1 MAKFVSIMSGSED
14 HPIFLNVD
22 NILMVS
28 SSQIA
33 YVTGE
38 TAKLID
44 IYAFHYNKIVEKIEE
59 YSADK
64 WIELGYAVPELGPLF
79 INKKYFKGLNF
90 ADDNYDMI
98 FERGNYTQEITIP
111 DLSIDEAIKIIDAI
125 SD

>member
-1 MAKFVSIMSGSED
+1 MAKFVSIMSASED
-14 HPIFLNVD
+14 HPIFIDVD
-22 NILMVS
+22 NILMLGATEIIFV
-28 SSQIA
+28 A
-33 YVTGE
+33 GE
-38 TAKLID
+38 TAKCHTIWP
-44 IYAFHYNKIVEKIEE
+44 FHYNKIVEKIKECLPYE
-59 YSADK
+59 

-111 DLSIDEAIKIIDAI
+111 DLSIDDAIKIIDAI

>member
-1 MAKFVSIMSGSED
+1 MSKFVGVMSRTVD
-14 HPIFLNVD
+14 HPIFIDVD

-28 SSQIA
+28 SGEIA

-44 IYAFHYNKIVEKIEE
+44 IYAFHYNKIVEKIKE
-59 YSADK
+59 YSVDK
-64 WIELGYAVPELGPLF
+64 WIDLGNVVKDIGPLF

-90 ADDNYDMI
+90 VDDNYDMI

>member
-1 MAKFVSIMSGSED
+1 MSKFVTVMSGSED
-14 HPIFLNVD
+14 HPIFLDVN

-28 SSQIA
+28 SGEIA

-64 WIELGYAVPELGPLF
+64 WIDLGNVVKDIGPLF

-111 DLSIDEAIKIIDAI
+111 DLSIDEAIKIIDTI

>member
-14 HPIFLNVD
+14 HPVFIDAD

-28 SSQIA
+28 SGQIA

-64 WIELGYAVPELGPLF
+64 WIDLGNVVKDIGPLF
-79 INKKYFKGLNF
+79 INKAYFKGLNF
-90 ADDNYDMI
+90 VGGNYQI
-98 FERGNYTQEITIP
+98 IVERGYYEGELPIQN
-111 DLSIDEAIKIIDAI
+111 LSIDDAKKIIDAI